1 MSVGRDEVEAT
12 VNPCVHDVLPV
23 EARLTVEVGGKLV
36 VNVPSKQ
43 QIDYSLHI
51 FTHNVAL
58 HIEMFFCPVFVK
70 ITEHSLLTLS
80 KLSSYRCPLSRLQN
94 RAYQLLLNEV

>member
-1 MSVGRDEVEAT
+1 MPESVSIGRDEVEAT

-58 HIEMFFCPVFVK
+58 HIEMFFDP
-70 ITEHSLLTLS
+70 
-80 KLSSYRCPLSRLQN
+80 
-94 RAYQLLLNEV
+94 LLL

>member
-1 MSVGRDEVEAT
+1 MPESVSIGRDEVEAT

-23 EARLTVEVGGKLV
+23 EARLAVEVGGKLV
-36 VNVPSKQ
+36 VNVPLRQ

-58 HIEMFFCPVFVK
+58 QIEMVF
-70 ITEHSLLTLS
+70 L
-80 KLSSYRCPLSRLQN
+80 P
-94 RAYQLLLNEV
+94 LLLKVPSTVYSL

>member
-1 MSVGRDEVEAT
+1 MPESVSVGRDEVEAT

-51 FTHNVAL
+51 
-58 HIEMFFCPVFVK
+58 I
-70 ITEHSLLTLS
+70 
-80 KLSSYRCPLSRLQN
+80 SRI
-94 RAYQLLLNEV
+94 